1 MENMMKKKSMPVV
14 FAICIGVSVIMLAG
28 FVRQAQAA
36 MPNRELAGIVE
47 RKIRSAESPQARY
60 AEPGTPAGRADR
72 ATAVIVDGNR
82 MFVLPQTIIKR
93 PEITVGKNDGAIINF
108 EDLAVPCQ
116 AKIVYQQLPNGSRN
130 VLEIHILSE
139 SAGASKKW
147 AAPEPQ

>member
-1 MENMMKKKSMPVV
+1 MGNTMKKKSMPII
-14 FAICIGVSVIMLAG
+14 FAIWIGVSFIMLAG
-28 FVRQAQAA
+28 FVRQAQAV
-36 MPNRELAGIVE
+36 MPNRELTGIVE
-47 RKIRSAESPQARY
+47 RKIRSAESAQARY

-72 ATAVIVDGNR
+72 AMAVIVDGNR

-93 PEITVGKNDGAIINF
+93 PEITVGKNDGVIINF

-147 AAPEPQ
+147 AVPAPQ